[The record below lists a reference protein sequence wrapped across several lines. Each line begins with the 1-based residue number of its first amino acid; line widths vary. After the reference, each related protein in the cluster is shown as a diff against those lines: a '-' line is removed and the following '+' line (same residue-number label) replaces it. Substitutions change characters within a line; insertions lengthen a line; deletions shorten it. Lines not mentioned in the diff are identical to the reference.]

1 MNKIDKKSENI
12 IAKLLE
18 EDEEDPYLN
27 QFDNIN
33 ENYVSGNSND

>member
-12 IAKLLE
+12 IAKLIE
-18 EDEEDPYLN
+18 ENEEDPYLN

-33 ENYVSGNSND
+33 DPYLRD